1 MKITGLIIFEG
12 WNVCASPYLLNGE
25 IEGGVWKTDRY
36 CPLHNSINN
45 FFLIKEWLIKIIIDI
60 YNFRSIL

>member
-45 FFLIKEWLIKIIIDI
+45 FF
-60 YNFRSIL
+60 